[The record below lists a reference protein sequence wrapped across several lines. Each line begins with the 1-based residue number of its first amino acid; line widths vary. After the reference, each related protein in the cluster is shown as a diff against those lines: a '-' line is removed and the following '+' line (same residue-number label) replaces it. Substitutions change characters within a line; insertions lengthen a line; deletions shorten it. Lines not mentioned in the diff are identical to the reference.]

1 MLDEPFDLDAAR
13 AARLEARGEPRLF
26 LFGGQKFELPPELP
40 AEFAYLLDDAKE
52 ALRFLLDGQFDDFWA
67 QRPSAQDLIDLVAWI
82 TKTYRAAL
90 GESTASGSSSTPGGG
105 PSRPTSPATTRS
117 TSAKRSSAR
126 NRSGPAGSS
135 R

>member
-1 MLDEPFDLDAAR
+1 MLDPFDLDAAR
-13 AARLEARGEPRLF
+13 AARLEARSELRLF

-67 QRPSAQDLIDLVAWI
+67 QRPSAEDLIDLVAWI
-82 TKTYRAAL
+82 TKTYGAAL

-126 NRSGPAGSS
+126 KRSGPAGSS